1 MVTQNEVNA
10 GDTAWV
16 LACAALVLF
25 MTPGLAAFYGGMVR
39 RRNALVMLQQNVI
52 ALGVV
57 SLAWILLGYTIAFG
71 DDAWGGL
78 LGDLELFGLLELGPP
93 PAPAFKAVAGSVTIP
108 TLAFVAYQMMFAVIT
123 PALVTGATAGRLRFA
138 GWATFLAIWS
148 IIVYA
153 PVAHWLWHPDGWLAS
168 LGAQDWAGG
177 LVVHASAGA
186 AVLGVLLVVGRRV
199 NWPRTGSLPNSIPL
213 TVLGAGI
220 LWFGWFGF
228 NGGDGLRA
236 DGVAAQAL
244 INTHVAAAAGML
256 LWLLLER
263 IRDGHATVVGAVSGA
278 VAGLA
283 TITPCAGFVS
293 TLSAV
298 AIGALAGLVCQT
310 ALRLKYLLRLDD
322 ALDVLAVH
330 FVGGMLGSLLLGLFG
345 QRSINGLGRDGLFF
359 GGGVGLL
366 GAQLFAVVVVVAF
379 SFVLTW
385 LIAAVVQKTVGLRV
399 SRSEEANLDQHQ
411 QGLEAYHLDPVSS
424 LPGSAQPADGGAPPD
439 GARTAPDGGRRATPD
454 GGERAASDGG
464 GMAPRPIPP
473 APARLTLD
481 RGRLVTGLLD
491 PELVDSGELR
501 NALLAA
507 GAVSIVVAE
516 AHVSAGTPVPQV
528 VRGHR
533 RNLELVGRLRVDVLV
548 SERDVPAVLAVFQRF
563 SPERVEGFVQPAQ
576 PSVDIGP
583 ESEAPR

>member
-1 MVTQNEVNA
+1 MVTQNELNP

-25 MTPGLAAFYGGMVR
+25 MTPGLAAFYGGLVR
-39 RRNALVMLQQNVI
+39 RRNTLVMLQQNVI

-57 SLAWILLGYTIAFG
+57 SLTWVLLGYTIAFG
-71 DDAWGGL
+71 DDVGIGL
-78 LGDLELFGLLELGPP
+78 LGDVELFGLVNLGAP

-138 GWATFLAIWS
+138 GWATFLAVWS
-148 IIVYA
+148 IVVYA

-213 TVLGAGI
+213 AVVGAGI

-236 DGVAAQAL
+236 DGVAAQAM

-283 TITPCAGFVS
+283 TITPCAGFVN
-293 TLSAV
+293 TLSAG
-298 AIGALAGLVCQT
+298 AIGAIAGLVCQT

-345 QRSINGLGRDGLFF
+345 QRAVNGLGRDGLFF

-366 GAQLFAVVVVVAF
+366 GAQTLAVVVVVAF

-385 LIAAVVQKTVGLRV
+385 LIATAVQTTIGLRV
-399 SRSEEANLDQHQ
+399 DRSEETNLDQHQ
-411 QGLEAYHLDPVSS
+411 QGLAAYHLDPVSS
-424 LPGSAQPADGGAPPD
+424 LPGSAQPTAKATGPDGAVTATADGG
-439 GARTAPDGGRRATPD
+439 GTAGPTT
-454 GGERAASDGG
+454 
-464 GMAPRPIPP
+464 PP
-473 APARLTLD
+473 APAARTLD

-501 NALLAA
+501 NALLSA

-516 AHVSAGTPVPQV
+516 AHAAAGTPVPQV
-528 VRGHR
+528 VRGHQ
-533 RNLELVGRLRVDVLV
+533 RNLELVDRLRVDVLV
-548 SERDVPAVLAVFQRF
+548 SERDVPAILAVFQRF

-576 PSVDIGP
+576 ASADLGP
-583 ESEAPR
+583 ASGAAR